1 MKIAFQWEYN
11 NFMIPYR
18 NDWEKSIEDDRP
30 QQTRTGVSVSPGS
43 GRRWVTH
50 YPPGDNC
57 IYLWPY
63 DAEAAFRGWGMDS
76 SHSDPDSGH
85 RWLYFWFKI
94 CFVKN
99 SPERVTKYQWLEV
112 DSDYNMCEH
121 QLKVDVAVFDMM
133 LYDEP
138 NMAMWVH
145 AFVMCVR
152 YRKQRQC
159 ALAMMSKPGG
169 I

>member
-1 MKIAFQWEYN
+1 MTPEPRSGVEEWIHHT
-11 NFMIPYR
+11 
-18 NDWEKSIEDDRP
+18 
-30 QQTRTGVSVSPGS
+30 QTLTADTDG
-43 GRRWVTH
+43 
-50 YPPGDNC
+50 Y
-57 IYLWPY
+57 IFFL
-63 DAEAAFRGWGMDS
+63 
-76 SHSDPDSGH
+76 
-85 RWLYFWFKI
+85 FKI

-112 DSDYNMCEH
+112 DSDYDMCEH